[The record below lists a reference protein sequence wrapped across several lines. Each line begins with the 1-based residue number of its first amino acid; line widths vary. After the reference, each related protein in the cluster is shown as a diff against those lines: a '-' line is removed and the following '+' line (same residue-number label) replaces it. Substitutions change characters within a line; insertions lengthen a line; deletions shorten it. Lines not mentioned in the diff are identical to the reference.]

1 MTNAFGLAAVTAVL
15 CDLLDNG
22 LVDHSVP
29 TAVGA
34 PVKVSAMP
42 PDRITTGDGETA
54 QLNVY
59 LYRVATNPALA
70 NAALPSRD
78 ARGERIRDA
87 PLALDLDY
95 VVSAYAAK
103 DLDADV
109 LLGFAALT
117 LHQHPVLD
125 RAAIRRTLA
134 APSPI
139 DGSVLPPSHSGLDAA
154 ELAQQVEQVR
164 FMPLNLSVE
173 EMSKI
178 WTAFQAK
185 HRPSVCLRAS
195 VVLLEAGRPARS
207 AMPVLSRGEVEG
219 GREAGPAVHASIVP
233 PFPAL
238 EAAIPA
244 SGQAAARIGD
254 ELSLAG
260 RHLAGTMQSAR
271 FAHVASATVLTLPAT
286 GPGNAS
292 GFDVR
297 LPRDPPVGP
306 TTPAGDLHPDQW
318 RAGLYALS
326 AAVRDGAGPQRESNS
341 IGFALAPA
349 VAMAAARD
357 GTDAVLTA
365 TCTPKVWRGQRV
377 ALLLGDRAV
386 EPEPMADEKNRTVR
400 FRVPGLPKGHY
411 WFRLRVDG
419 VESLLVD
426 RSADPPAYDP
436 SQQVEVPP

>member
-29 TAVGA
+29 SAVGS

-42 PDRITTGDGETA
+42 PDRIETGASEAA

-59 LYRVATNPALA
+59 LYRIAVNPALA
-70 NAALPSRD
+70 NAAQPARD
-78 ARGERIRDA
+78 ARGDRLRDD

-117 LHQHPVLD
+117 LHQNPILD
-125 RAAIRRTLA
+125 RAAIRRALES
-134 APSPI
+134 PSPI
-139 DGSVLPPSHSGLDAA
+139 DGSVLPASHAGLDPAD
-154 ELAQQVEQVR
+154 LARQVERVR
-164 FMPLNLSVE
+164 LTPLNLSVE
-173 EMSKI
+173 ELSKV
-178 WTAFQAK
+178 WTAFQSK
-185 HRPSVCLRAS
+185 HRPSIALRAS

-207 AMPVLSRGEVEG
+207 PMPVLSRGERDG
-219 GREAGPAVHASIVP
+219 SGREAGPAVHASIVP

-238 EAAIPA
+238 EAAQPD
-244 SGQAAARIGD
+244 SGQPAGRMGD
-254 ELSLAG
+254 EVALSG
-260 RHLAGTMQSAR
+260 RHLAGTAQSAR
-271 FAHVASATVLTLPAT
+271 FVHVASGAALALPAL

-292 GFDVR
+292 GFAIR
-297 LPRDPPVGP
+297 LPRDPPGAP
-306 TTPAGDLHPDQW
+306 APAGDLHPDEW

-326 AAVRDGAGPQRESNS
+326 AVVRDGAAPQRESNA
-341 IGFALAPA
+341 IGFAVAPA
-349 VAMAAARD
+349 VTLVAARD
-357 GTDAVLTA
+357 GGDAVLTA
-365 TCTPKVWRGQRV
+365 TCRPKVWRGQQV
-377 ALLLGDRAV
+377 ALLLGDRAI
-386 EPEPMADEKNRTVR
+386 EPQPMAAAKNRTVR
-400 FRVPGLPKGHY
+400 FRVPGLPAGSY

-426 RSADPPAYDP
+426 RAADPPAYDP
-436 SQQVEVPP
+436 SQKVEVPP